1 MATVVETETASLD
14 RAIADLALG
23 AERWS
28 RMSLQDR
35 ARLLHEARTTTAAQ
49 AANWAKTACAAK
61 GVPAGPLEGEEW
73 ISGPSATLQALG
85 TLASS
90 LDALA
95 GGRSP
100 IKGYR
105 TGRAPGNRTTINVLP
120 GDAKEWLLL
129 NGFRADVWL
138 KPGISAKQAAKTA
151 GLGQRAGGVDGGV
164 GLVLGAG
171 NITAIAPLDVLYEL
185 IAFNRASI
193 LKLNPTFASLK
204 PVYEAA
210 LAPLIDAGVLRI
222 VNGGAETGG
231 YLADH
236 PGINHVHITG
246 SVLTH
251 DLVVWG
257 AGAEADERRSTGTP
271 RLQKEMT
278 SELGGV
284 SPIIVVPGEWSKRDL
299 RYQAEH
305 VATMRLHNA
314 GHNCVAGQTLI
325 LSSDW
330 PQREAFLEELANVLS
345 KLKPRGSW
353 YPGSAT
359 RIASAVADHRGAEKY
374 GDCVL
379 IEVGAEAPLCSTEYF
394 AGVLGHTSVPGV
406 GGTFLQNAVA
416 FANDHL
422 AGTLGANVLV
432 RPKDRKAMGR
442 AFEEAIADLRYGG
455 IAINTWTGLIFLVA
469 SAPWGAFPGHT
480 LEEVGS
486 GIGIVHNALLID
498 GAERVVATGP
508 FRPFPR
514 SVLTGEMSLAPKP
527 PWFVTAK
534 TARQTGK
541 ALAAY
546 NADPTW
552 LRTLRVVPPAML
564 G

>member
-1 MATVVETETASLD
+1 MATVVETETRSLD
-14 RAIADLALG
+14 QAIADLTLG
-23 AERWS
+23 AARWS
-28 RMSLQDR
+28 RMSLQHR
-35 ARLLHEARTTTAAQ
+35 AVLLRDTHRSTAAQ
-49 AANWAKTACAAK
+49 ATNWAKVACAAK

-73 ISGPSATLQALG
+73 ISGPAATLQALG
-85 TLASS
+85 TLAST
-90 LDALA
+90 LEALA
-95 GGRSP
+95 AGRSP
-100 IKGYR
+100 IKGHR

-129 NGFRADVWL
+129 NGFKADVWL

-151 GLGQRAGGVDGGV
+151 GLGQQVAGVHAGV

-185 IAFNRASI
+185 IAFNRVSI
-193 LKLNPTFASLK
+193 LKLNPTFAALK

-210 LAPLIDAGVLRI
+210 LAPLIDAGLLRI
-222 VNGGAETGG
+222 VNGGADTGG

-236 PGINHVHITG
+236 PGISHVHITG
-246 SVLTH
+246 SVVTH

-257 AGAEADERRSTGTP
+257 SGAEAEERRASGTP

-284 SPIIVVPGEWSKRDL
+284 SPIIVVPGKWSKRDL

-314 GHNCVAGQTLI
+314 GHNCIAGQALI
-325 LSSDW
+325 LSNDW
-330 PQREAFLEELANVLS
+330 PQREAFLAELATVLRELTS
-345 KLKPRGSW
+345 RGSW
-353 YPGSAT
+353 YPGSER
-359 RIASAVADHRGAEKY
+359 RIASAVADHDWVEQH

-379 IEVGAEAPLCSTEYF
+379 IEAAADAALYSTEYF
-394 AGVLGHTSVPGV
+394 AGVLGHTSLPGV
-406 GGTFLQNAVA
+406 GAEFLQNAVK
-416 FANDHL
+416 FANERL
-422 AGTLGANVLV
+422 AGTLGANILV
-432 RPKDRKAMGR
+432 RPQDRKAMGS
-442 AFEEAIADLRYGG
+442 AFDEAIRDLRYGG
-455 IAINTWTGLIFLVA
+455 IAINTWTGLIFLIA

-480 LEEVGS
+480 LEDVGS
-486 GIGIVHNALLID
+486 GIGVVHNALLID

-514 SVLTGEMSLAPKP
+514 SVLAGEMSLAPKP
-527 PWFVTAK
+527 PWFVTAR

-541 ALAAY
+541 ALTSY
-546 NADPTW
+546 NADPSW
-552 LRTLRVVPPAML
+552 LRTLKVVPPAML